1 MSDSDYG
8 TSGGFELTEDQL
20 QGLAEEAER
29 GYDTEELHTRS
40 RRGRPPMG
48 NEAATVFHVRLP
60 PRLREALE
68 QAADATEATPSDVVR
83 QALAEYLLRTA
94 QGSHDK
100 A

>member
-20 QGLAEEAER
+20 QALAEEAER
-29 GYDTEELHTRS
+29 GYETEQLRS
-40 RRGRPPMG
+40 RLRRGRPPMG

-68 QAADATEATPSDVVR
+68 HAADAKQTTPSDIVR
-83 QALAEYLLRTA
+83 QAIAEYVIRA
-94 QGSHDK
+94 ARGSREG